1 MYSMAFVY
9 SPTAD
14 LVFSRISPTLEDIL
28 TVLNFLRAKMFA
40 SKAIFRVILNYIGFS
55 PYRPTPESI
64 PILLYLFDESFGS
77 LFLLPCESVCLGSG
91 PYKSGRSGNL
101 TGKRC
106 LPSFGHGLLL
116 WLWDCSCFLHGSSWA
131 KLISLRSRTPQSHRS
146 YQLPIP
152 YVLLF

>member
-9 SPTAD
+9 SLTAD

-77 LFLLPCESVCLGSG
+77 LFLLPCESVFAWALAPTYQVGVETSLGSAAC
-91 PYKSGRSGNL
+91 PHLAMDFSSGCG
-101 TGKRC
+101 TVPVFCMGV
-106 LPSFGHGLLL
+106 HGQ
-116 WLWDCSCFLHGSSWA
+116 SS
-131 KLISLRSRTPQSHRS
+131 SH
-146 YQLPIP
+146 
-152 YVLLF
+152 